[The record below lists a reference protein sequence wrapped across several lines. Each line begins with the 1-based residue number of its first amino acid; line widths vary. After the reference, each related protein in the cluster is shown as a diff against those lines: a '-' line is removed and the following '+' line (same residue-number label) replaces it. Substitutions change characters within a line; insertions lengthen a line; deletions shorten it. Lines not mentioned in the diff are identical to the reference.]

1 MYPQLSDIEPK
12 IAEKIRKRATDLNSF
27 PNGNVNDSSN
37 PSNLQVW
44 VRLVS
49 GAVIKDGDE
58 GLILESIP
66 KNQSVFFEQQ
76 AANASAKMSRYGGSS
91 FDNQSPRSGTI
102 GKNLNNALVGTT
114 TIGSSKETERSLR
127 PSPVITGLSIK
138 EGKDQ
143 ISRECTLNITCF
155 TLAQLEKLQTYCMEP
170 GYSLYIEYGW
180 NTDSAYFQSIQN
192 DATVTATDSKSTIN
206 AACKRGLNY
215 EHLHKIRLDSGG
227 EFDCFLGFIVGG
239 TVVTENENFNI
250 TINLRGAPS
259 LPTFLQGHHKIQKKS
274 AKAAIEQQIIEVAKT
289 LTFDNATLANETLTP
304 VQRRFRYMFNSLPP
318 QRQTLEV
325 RNLESKVKYT
335 DFINF
340 DPLISKKIGDYADVT
355 TFEAVQEFLN
365 WGQGNNIRIKP
376 SAGVHISISKDK
388 LISHNRY
395 IRFGLAVDILNA
407 NNKILNLIMG
417 NEKAPFR
424 INIDNTI
431 IGAFPYIF
439 STNPLKLIIP
449 GGLPDF
455 STYFLNPNKVVQG
468 YTSETG
474 DKINMNAETL
484 LVDSVQYPPTLN
496 VAGPAGS
503 DEAIAFVESTELNA
517 STPGNINTSGKTRY
531 NEDAKYWGYLKN
543 LYVNFDMFI
552 EKMTQP
558 NKLLGEILLDILQS
572 MSTAVNG
579 FWNFQLVEDKD
590 KAGNVIITV
599 IDEHFIG
606 KPATKKR
613 QEFANS
619 GIESPFLENNL
630 DISIPADMANKIIM
644 NRLSF
649 LVNPEGSS
657 LSGRPS
663 SFFNSKTDLF
673 LSQVTNVNT
682 KDIEESESTPKEEDE
697 DKNAKLERLRAEF
710 KEAVKQYNDFIAKY
724 GAGNFREPEYRA
736 VLDEAREA
744 YKAAGGKTKGEGFTE
759 GEGGADVEL
768 QAEIAAEYKSTFDTN
783 MTKIDVLP
791 KCSLFN
797 IKSVEDSYITNID
810 KFKEVFQIFVLK
822 DQAYFD
828 VLKQNAFAIRV
839 KKNSNGTEQGL
850 GVPMPIKYSFKTVG
864 ISGLRRGD
872 MFNIIGIPSKYK
884 DNGLFQITEVEQTIS
899 DMKWETSITGEYRA
913 YV

>member
-12 IAEKIRKRATDLNSF
+12 IAQKIRKRATDLNSF
-27 PNGNVNDSSN
+27 PNTNDSSN

-44 VRLVS
+44 IRLVS

-66 KNQSVFFEQQ
+66 NKQSVFFETAGQ
-76 AANASAKMSRYGGSS
+76 MSKYGGSS
-91 FDNQSPRSGTI
+91 FDKNSPRSGTI
-102 GKNLNNALVGTT
+102 GKNLNNAIVD
-114 TIGSSKETERSLR
+114 IADIASNADKKRNLR
-127 PSPVITGLSIK
+127 PSPVITALTIK

-192 DATVTATDSKSTIN
+192 DSTVTDSDSTIN

-215 EHLHKIRLDSGG
+215 EHLHKIRLESGG

-274 AKAAIEQQIIEVAKT
+274 PNAAIEQQIIEVAKT
-289 LTFDNATLANETLTP
+289 LTYDNATLTAETLTP

-335 DFINF
+335 DFVNF
-340 DPLISKKIGDYADVT
+340 DPLISKKIVEYTDVT
-355 TFEAVQEFLN
+355 TLESVQEFLN
-365 WGQGNNIRIKP
+365 WGQGNNIRLKP
-376 SAGVHISISKDK
+376 SAGVDISISKDK
-388 LISHNRY
+388 LFSHNRY

-407 NNKILNLIMG
+407 NNKIMALLMG

-424 INIDNTI
+424 ININNSI

-439 STNPLKLIIP
+439 STNPQKLIIT

-455 STYFLNPNKVVQG
+455 STYFLNPSKVVQG
-468 YTSETG
+468 YTSTSG
-474 DKINMNAETL
+474 GKTTMNAETL
-484 LVDSVQYPPTLN
+484 LVDSIQYPPTLN
-496 VAGPAGS
+496 AAGPAGS
-503 DEAIAFVESTELNA
+503 DEAIIFVESNELNGN
-517 STPGNINTSGKTRY
+517 TPGNINTSGKTRY

-558 NKLLGEILLDILQS
+558 NQLVGEVLLDILKS

-590 KAGNVIITV
+590 KDGSVIITI

-606 KPATKKR
+606 KPTDKKR
-613 QEFANS
+613 EEFANN
-619 GIESPFLENNL
+619 GITSPFLENNL

-673 LSQVTNVNT
+673 LKKVQNVNT
-682 KDIEESESTPKEEDE
+682 KEIEDTESKPAEEDE
-697 DKNAKLERLRAEF
+697 DKNAKLERTRAEF

-736 VLDEAREA
+736 VLDEARNA
-744 YKAAGGKTKGEGFTE
+744 YKAAGGKTEGTDIFGISK
-759 GEGGADVEL
+759 GEGGADAEL

-783 MTKIDVLP
+783 MTKIEVVP

-797 IKSVEDSYITNID
+797 IKSVEDSYVTNID
-810 KFKEVFQIFVLK
+810 KFKEVFQVFVLK

-828 VLKQNAFAIRV
+828 VLKQNAFAVRV
-839 KKNSNGTEQGL
+839 KNNKNGTEQGL
-850 GVPMPIKYSFKTVG
+850 GVPMPIKYSFKTIGV
-864 ISGLRRGD
+864 SGLRRGD

-884 DNGLFQITEVEQTIS
+884 NNGLFQITEIEQTIS
-899 DMKWETSITGEYRA
+899 DMKWETNVIGEYRA